1 MNLQTFFS
9 TPGNWCQ
16 HSLRNHRGQSCLMG
30 ALIRVYGNHTEA
42 MINAKRALLQLLNFW
57 SIEAW
62 NDMDGRTE
70 ADVQE
75 LVKKANV

>member
-16 HSLRNHRGQSCLMG
+16 HSLLNVRGQCCLMG
-30 ALIRVYGNHTEA
+30 ALIRVYGDHTEV
-42 MINAKRALLQLLNFW
+42 MINAKRALLRLIEHW

-62 NDMDGRTE
+62 NDMAGRTE
-70 ADVQE
+70 TDIQE
-75 LVKKANV
+75 LVREANV